1 MSLNSELR
9 RMCREIRPPDTFT
22 EHCLVTVKSVLALL
36 ARRSRFTISHFVIGG
51 GLPAGKDTSTC
62 LKADADVTLFVPLKT
77 CQVSYGASMV
87 TCDHS
92 RI

>member
-9 RMCREIRPPDTFT
+9 RMCREVRPPDAFT

-51 GLPAGKDTSTC
+51 GLPEGKDTSTC

-77 CQVSYGASMV
+77 GQVSFGSSRV

-92 RI
+92 HI

>member
-1 MSLNSELR
+1 MSLNSELQ

-22 EHCLVTVKSVLALL
+22 EHCLVTVKAVLGLL
-36 ARRSRFTISHFVIGG
+36 ARHSRFTISHFVIGG

-77 CQVSYGASMV
+77 GQVSFEASV
-87 TCDHS
+87 
-92 RI
+92 IFW